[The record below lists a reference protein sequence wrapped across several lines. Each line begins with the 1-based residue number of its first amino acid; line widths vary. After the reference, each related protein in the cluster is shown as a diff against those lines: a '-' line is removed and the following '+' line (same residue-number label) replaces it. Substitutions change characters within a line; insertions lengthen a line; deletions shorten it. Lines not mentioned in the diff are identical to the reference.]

1 MNKLLLAAA
10 AFALAACNLKPTSL
24 RIDPALA
31 TIVPPDTT
39 ILVGAK
45 LDKLRDT
52 EIYKK
57 YFRDTKFAPLDE
69 FQKRTGLDARK
80 DLWEILLASNGKD
93 GVILARGRFS
103 EGELEPRLQAEG
115 ATRFTYKG
123 RNLYGNDEAVATS
136 LNMSTWIVGP
146 TAAVKRLID
155 EQNTGRL
162 GIPQPLQ
169 TVVATIPY
177 DAQFWAVYGGGA
189 VNLGLPERGFLGNAD
204 KLVRSVQTG
213 TFAANVSS
221 GLDLKLAGT
230 CDTDANAK
238 QVHDALKA
246 LVGIGRLST
255 PQDQPEL
262 LKLWDGI
269 VVVQDQQ
276 QVRLTTVIPLER
288 MERFLKLFQR

>member
-1 MNKLLLAAA
+1 MKRPLLLAAA
-10 AFALAACNLKPTSL
+10 LALAACISKPTSL

-52 EIYKK
+52 EIYRK
-57 YFRDTKFAPLDE
+57 YFQEAKFAPLDE

-80 DLWEILLASNGKD
+80 DLWELVLASNGKD
-93 GVILARGRFS
+93 GVILARGRFG
-103 EGELEPRLQAEG
+103 EGEMEPRLQAEG
-115 ATRFTYKG
+115 ATRFAYKG

-162 GIPQPLQ
+162 GIPEALKPL
-169 TVVATIPY
+169 VASIPY
-177 DAQFWAVYGGGA
+177 GTQFWAVYGGGA
-189 VNLGLPERGFLGNAD
+189 ASLGLPERGLLANAE

-213 TFAANVSS
+213 TFAANLAS
-221 GLDLKLAGT
+221 GADLKIAGS

-238 QVHDALKA
+238 QVHDAVKA
-246 LVGIGRLST
+246 LVGIGRLAT

-262 LKLWDGI
+262 LQLWDGI
-269 VVVQDQQ
+269 VVVQDRNH
-276 QVRLTTVIPLER
+276 VRVSTVVPLDR
-288 MERFLKLFQR
+288 VERFVGLFRR